1 MNINLKHIQAARELI
16 QNRIPNTPCSV
27 SLALSEITGT
37 EIVLKFENKQF
48 TGSFKD
54 RGALVKL
61 LSLDSDVRKR
71 GVIAMSAG
79 NHAQAVAYHCQ
90 KLEIPATIVMPN
102 NTPNVKVRK
111 TRSFGAEVLLYGK
124 DFYEASEYTKR
135 LEAKRKLTLI
145 HPYNDIKIISGQGTI
160 ALEMLEDYPDLDV
173 LIIPIGGGGLAA
185 GNAVAA
191 KGIKQ
196 DIKIIGVQTANYPSM
211 YKAIKGEDVVCKS
224 STLADGIAI
233 KKPGELTL
241 PIITEYVDEIILVDE
256 KEIEEAV
263 LIFLET
269 EKSVVEG
276 AGAVGLAAI
285 LNNKERFKGRKIG
298 LIISGGNIDLLP
310 LSSIIQR
317 GLARTH
323 RLARLKII
331 IPDVPGSLS
340 DITELL
346 GNSNANIIEVR
357 HQRAFTNL
365 SLKSAEVEF
374 VIQTLGSDHLKEIIK
389 TIKKAK
395 YDVSLADIEVF

>member
-1 MNINLKHIQAARELI
+1 MSIKLNDIQQARHIIKDRVL
-16 QNRIPNTPCSV
+16 NTPCSV
-27 SLALSEITGT
+27 SLALSKLTGT
-37 EIVLKFENKQF
+37 ETILKFENKQF

-61 LSLDSDVRKR
+61 LSLDDKTKKQ

-79 NHAQAVAYHCQ
+79 NHAQAVAYHS
-90 KLEIPATIVMPN
+90 KSLDIPATIVMPI

-111 TRSFGAEVLLYGK
+111 TQSFGAEVVLHGK
-124 DFYEASEYTKR
+124 DLFEAGQYTKK
-135 LEAKRKLTLI
+135 LVSEKNLTLI
-145 HPYNDIKIISGQGTI
+145 HPYNDEKIISGQGTI

-173 LIIPIGGGGLAA
+173 LVVPIGGGGLIS
-185 GNAVAA
+185 GNAIAA
-191 KGIKQ
+191 KAIKQ
-196 DIKIIGVQTANYPSM
+196 DIKIIGVQTENYPSM
-211 YKAIKGEDVVCKS
+211 YKAVKAEEAVFQS
-224 STLADGIAI
+224 SSIADGIAV
-233 KKPGELTL
+233 KTPGSLTL
-241 PIITEYVDEIILVDE
+241 EIIRDLVDEIVLVSE
-256 KEIEEAV
+256 IEIEEAV
-263 LIFLET
+263 LTLLEI

-276 AGAVGLAAI
+276 AGAVGLAAM
-285 LNNKERFKGRKIG
+285 LQDKEKFSDKKTG
-298 LIISGGNIDLLP
+298 LILSGGNIDLLV

-340 DITELL
+340 DVTELL

-374 VIQTLGSDHLKEIIK
+374 VIQTLGTDHLEEIIK
-389 TIKKAK
+389 TIKDAD
-395 YDVSLADIEVF
+395 YDVHLEDIEVF

>member
-1 MNINLKHIQAARELI
+1 MSITLKNIQQARHIIKDRVL
-16 QNRIPNTPCSV
+16 NTPCSV
-27 SLALSEITGT
+27 SLALSKLTGT
-37 EIVLKFENKQF
+37 ETILKFENKQF

-61 LSLDSDVRKR
+61 LSLDDKTKKQ

-79 NHAQAVAYHCQ
+79 NHAQAVAYHS
-90 KLEIPATIVMPN
+90 KSLDIPATIVMPI

-111 TRSFGAEVLLYGK
+111 TQSFGAEVVLHGK
-124 DFYEASEYTKR
+124 DLFEAGQYTKK
-135 LEAKRKLTLI
+135 LMSEKNLTLI
-145 HPYNDIKIISGQGTI
+145 HPYNDEKIISGQGTI

-173 LIIPIGGGGLAA
+173 LVVPIGGGGLIS
-185 GNAVAA
+185 GNAIAA
-191 KGIKQ
+191 KAIKQ
-196 DIKIIGVQTANYPSM
+196 DIKIIGVQTENYPSM
-211 YKAIKGEDVVCKS
+211 YKAVKAEEAVFQS
-224 STLADGIAI
+224 SSIADGIAV
-233 KKPGELTL
+233 KTPGSLTL
-241 PIITEYVDEIILVDE
+241 EIIRDLVDEIVLVSE
-256 KEIEEAV
+256 IEIEEAV
-263 LIFLET
+263 LTLLEI

-276 AGAVGLAAI
+276 AGAVGLAAM
-285 LNNKERFKGRKIG
+285 LQDKEKFSDKKTG
-298 LIISGGNIDLLP
+298 LILSGGNIDLLV

-340 DITELL
+340 DVTELL

-374 VIQTLGSDHLKEIIK
+374 VIQTLGTDHLEEIIK
-389 TIKKAK
+389 TIKDAD
-395 YDVSLADIEVF
+395 YDVHLEDIEVF